1 MDNKYV
7 INESTLE
14 DIADAIREQDGTS
27 EEIDT
32 LDYASRIRSID
43 LSTEDYMRLSD
54 LLEYPISINED
65 NYTESDINKTDEL
78 IEHFATLGDDTNG
91 E

>member
-1 MDNKYV
+1 
-7 INESTLE
+7 
-14 DIADAIREQDGTS
+14 
-27 EEIDT
+27 
-32 LDYASRIRSID
+32 
-43 LSTEDYMRLSD
+43 MRLSD